1 MASDALAAQREKT
14 LVALASVAGAMFLT
28 ALKLITGLV
37 TGSLGI
43 LAEAAHSGLDLA
55 AAVLTFLAV
64 RVSARPPDEDHH
76 YGHGRVENVS
86 ALGETL
92 LLLITCAWIGYEAV
106 QRLLVKGV
114 EVKASL
120 YGFGVM
126 VISIVV
132 DVALS
137 RALYRTARKHHS
149 QALEADALHYSS
161 DILSSGVVLLGLLF
175 VRLGYPLGDP
185 LAALAV
191 AGLVAWASIRLGKQN
206 VDVLI
211 DRAPAGASH
220 QVREAALQVDGVLDC
235 REVRVRRSG
244 PGLFVDLTI
253 DTAPLMGLEAAHELA
268 SAVEQRVKSVLP
280 DADVV
285 VHVEPAAPEGLVPVE
300 RVRAVANRLGLNV
313 HDVRVH
319 EVQGQLYVDIHLE
332 LDPHMKLKAAH
343 DLTSRLEA
351 DIAAELPNA
360 ASINTHLEPAEAET
374 LQGRRMPGARKS
386 IADELKKMTQE
397 LPELLEW
404 HKLEVREV
412 DGRLFIS
419 LHGVFAPDTSLKNTH
434 SVASRLETVLKER
447 MPEVE
452 QVLVHAEP
460 ASE

>member
-1 MASDALAAQREKT
+1 MASDALIAQREKT
-14 LVALASVAGAMFLT
+14 LVALASVAGAIFLT

-55 AAVLTFLAV
+55 AAILTFLAV

-76 YGHGRVENVS
+76 YGHGRVENIS

-92 LLLITCAWIGYEAV
+92 LLLITCLWIGYEAI
-106 QRLLVKGV
+106 QRLSFKTVKV
-114 EVKASL
+114 EANL
-120 YGFGVM
+120 YSFGVM
-126 VISIVV
+126 IVSIVV
-132 DVALS
+132 DIALS
-137 RALYRTARKHHS
+137 RALYRVARKHHS

-161 DILSSGVVLLGLLF
+161 DILSSGVVLMGLLF
-175 VRLGYPLGDP
+175 VRWGYPLTDS

-191 AGLVAWASIRLGKQN
+191 AGLVAWASIRLGKQS
-206 VDVLI
+206 VDVLV

-220 QVREAALQVDGVLDC
+220 QVREAVLQVDGVLDC
-235 REVRVRRSG
+235 RQVRVRRSG
-244 PGLFVDLTI
+244 PDFFVDLTI
-253 DTAPLMGLEAAHELA
+253 DTAPMMGLEAAHGLA
-268 SAVEQRVKSVLP
+268 SAVEQRVKTVLP

-285 VHVEPAAPEGLVPVE
+285 VHVEPAVQQELAPVQ

-319 EVQGQLYVDIHLE
+319 EVQGRLYVDIHLE
-332 LDPHMKLKAAH
+332 LDPHMKLQAAH

-351 DIAAELPNA
+351 DIAAELPNT
-360 ASINTHLEPAEAET
+360 ASISTHLEPAEAEA
-374 LQGRRMPGARKS
+374 LPGRYLPDARHL
-386 IADELKKMTQE
+386 IIYELERVTGE

-412 DGRLFIS
+412 DGKLFVS
-419 LHGVFAPDTSLKNTH
+419 LHGVFAADASLKSTH
-434 SVASRLETVLKER
+434 NIASRLETILKER